1 MENCLDSSITT
12 RQSHSLITG
21 SEFLYDLIQWSIIAR
36 LTYNNKQSLT
46 YSFVLTSLKS
56 AVGTFVQPLCSNDNK
71 FSTAYLETFSTEIFN
86 FSKVFIIYSAGASI
100 SHSLNDNGYISKTT
114 VEISKAASAFL
125 LNTIIHYYPD
135 YQDSFFEN
143 FISGTLNKTIAELS
157 EPESIQIHY
166 PSFQN
171 EFNA

>member
-1 MENCLDSSITT
+1 MAKNLDNSIATE
-12 RQSHSLITG
+12 QCHHLITG

-36 LTYNNKQSLT
+36 LTYNNKQSFT

-56 AVGTFVQPLCSNDNK
+56 AVGTLVQPLCSNANK

-100 SHSLNDNGYISKTT
+100 SHSLNNNGYISETT
-114 VEISKAASAFL
+114 VEIFKAAAAVL
-125 LNTIIHYYPD
+125 LNTIIHYYPN

-143 FISGTLNKTIAELS
+143 FIIGTLNKSIAELS

-166 PSFQN
+166 PSFHN